1 MRRRRFLGGALGL
14 AVVAVVVACSVASS
28 GVVRP
33 PERFQGD
40 NWAVVTF
47 VDIAQV
53 DAACREAGATDI
65 GRIQGCATGRNVILP
80 NPCRLE
86 GFSAEVSCHELG
98 HVNGWSHDPPPAVVA
113 ASE

>member
-1 MRRRRFLGGALGL
+1 MRRRILVGAIGAAGL
-14 AVVAVVVACSVASS
+14 VVACSVASS

-53 DAACREAGATDI
+53 DAACRQMGAVYHGPDG
-65 GRIQGCATGRNVILP
+65 GRIDGCAQGRNVVLP
-80 NPCRLE
+80 NPCRLD
-86 GFSAEVSCHELG
+86 GHMAQISCHELG
-98 HVNGWSHDPPPAVVA
+98 HVNGWSHDLPAVTS

>member
-1 MRRRRFLGGALGL
+1 MRRAGILL
-14 AVVAVVVACSVASS
+14 VAAAIVVVACSVASS

-40 NWAVVTF
+40 NWAVVTW
-47 VDIAQV
+47 VDIAEV
-53 DAACREAGATDI
+53 DTVCREAGATEA
-65 GRIQGCATGRNVILP
+65 GRIQGCARGRNVILP

-86 GFSAEVSCHELG
+86 GFSAEVTCHELG
-98 HVNGWSHDPPPAVVA
+98 HVNGWSHDPPPAVTA